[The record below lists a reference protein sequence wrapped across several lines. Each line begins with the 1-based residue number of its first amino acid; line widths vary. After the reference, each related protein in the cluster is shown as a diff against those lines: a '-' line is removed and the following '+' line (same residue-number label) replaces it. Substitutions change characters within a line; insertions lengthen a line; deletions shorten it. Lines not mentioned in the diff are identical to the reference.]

1 MSSDPLL
8 GQVIGN
14 YQIEERLGRGGM
26 ATVYRARQRNM
37 QRDVAIKI
45 MSAELT
51 DDPQFVARFEREAQV
66 IASLEHPRIL
76 PVHDFG
82 HEGDL
87 FYLVMRLIEGET
99 LYERMLNGPL
109 SPEAA
114 ARLIGQIAEALDYA
128 HERGVIHRDLKP
140 NNILLDEY
148 DNVYMMDFGLAK
160 LLAVSSPLTETG
172 MVLGT
177 PAYMAPEQWRGDPVD
192 ARTDVYALG
201 VILYEMVCGQPPFE
215 SADTPFTLMYKHLND
230 TPVPPRAILPSLP
243 EGVDAVILRAL
254 AKDPAGRYPTAGA
267 LARAFAAAL
276 EGAVPESAAGS
287 SLPSADGPIP
297 LPDKIAPPVP
307 PLPVPP
313 AGARK
318 AKPYDK
324 PKRGAA
330 LPADEA
336 PESLSSL
343 IAWASDH
350 LESLVIP
357 GFFAP
362 PPSAMPAPPP
372 LPVGARPDSAEQPPR
387 QAIAF
392 EQLAPLLNSDEPLI
406 GALYMRG
413 TNDWRTWRRLIVL
426 GLILSVLGGL
436 FGSLFN
442 LWIVNAAGSICWL
455 YLIIQGVRVWRG
467 SLGHFYIGFT
477 PQRIIVQ
484 PLSERLRSYRDEVQS
499 APWYAIRRLV
509 MTDEY
514 FWLEAAG
521 IDVVQVLCWIPAQ
534 GAGGLGR
541 QRRWLLTSPIAQL
554 LREKGYPIRR
564 G

>member
-26 ATVYRARQRNM
+26 ATVYRARQLNM

-45 MSAELT
+45 MSAELA

-66 IASLEHPRIL
+66 IAALEHPRIL

-87 FYLVMRLIEGET
+87 FYLVMRLVEGET

-109 SPEAA
+109 SPQAA
-114 ARLIGQIAEALDYA
+114 ARLIDQIAEALDYA

-254 AKDPAGRYPTAGA
+254 AKDPAARYPSASA

-276 EGAVPESAAGS
+276 EGAAPEPVVAP
-287 SLPSADGPIP
+287 SLSSADGSIP

-318 AKPYDK
+318 AKPYAK

-330 LPADEA
+330 LPADET

-343 IAWASDH
+343 IAWASDR

-372 LPVGARPDSAEQPPR
+372 LPAGARPDSAEQPPR

-413 TNDWRTWRRLIVL
+413 TSDWRTWRRLIVL
-426 GLILSVLGGL
+426 GLTLSVLGGI

-467 SLGHFYIGFT
+467 SQGHFYIGFT
-477 PQRIIVQ
+477 PQRIIIQ

-541 QRRWLLTSPIAQL
+541 QRRWLLASPIAQL

-564 G
+564 D